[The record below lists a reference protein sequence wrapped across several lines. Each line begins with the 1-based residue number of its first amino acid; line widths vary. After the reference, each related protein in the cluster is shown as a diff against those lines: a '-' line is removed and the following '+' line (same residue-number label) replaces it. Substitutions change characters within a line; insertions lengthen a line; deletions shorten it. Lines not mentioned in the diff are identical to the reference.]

1 MSGMLRQT
9 LRHGK
14 TISLIIVM
22 REQSHFFAQ
31 ATKCR
36 KLQMLIVDAQQN
48 IAFSAQ
54 QLGRDFTTWA
64 WQQRA
69 TEAGRD
75 LPPATASLHD
85 NLLGRIGIIFGSLQ
99 VVAETSPA
107 LQPWQRYTY
116 RTSSDAQALTRWQMD
131 YYRRLA
137 DDNDRI
143 QLILTQ
149 ADLTNVLDSW
159 REDKALGKQI
169 QGIVVLMKGAEPISE
184 PRQCEEWLEYGVR
197 IVAPAWQ
204 PNRYVAGYDGDLTL
218 LGYDLLDVLAGF
230 NILLDISGLSDRA
243 AADAIERYEA
253 PIIASH
259 TSPRYFHNSPRCL
272 SDDLIHRLAERD
284 GVMGIMVY
292 NQFLRKDWHPSDPKR
307 RVTVS
312 HWADVVDYVCQL
324 TGSIDHVGLGSDIDG
339 GYVYNSLP
347 DEIDTSSDLWLLRSA
362 LLKRGFSE
370 SDAAAILGG
379 NMLRKLQES
388 LPDG

>member
-1 MSGMLRQT
+1 
-9 LRHGK
+9 
-14 TISLIIVM
+14 
-22 REQSHFFAQ
+22 
-31 ATKCR
+31 
-36 KLQMLIVDAQQN
+36 MLIVDAQQN
-48 IAFSAQ
+48 IAFNAQ
-54 QLGRDFTTWA
+54 QLGRDFTAWA

-75 LPPATASLHD
+75 LPPATASLPD
-85 NLLGRIGIIFGSLQ
+85 NLLGRIGIIFSSLQ
-99 VVAETSPA
+99 VIAETSPA

-116 RTSSDAQALTRWQMD
+116 RTGGDAQALARWQLD
-131 YYRRLA
+131 HYRRLA

-143 QLILTQ
+143 RLILTQ
-149 ADLTNVLDSW
+149 ADLANVRDSW
-159 REDKALGKQI
+159 SEDKALGDQI

-184 PRQCEEWLEYGVR
+184 PRQFEEWLEYGVR

-259 TSPRYFHNSPRCL
+259 ANPRYIHNSPRCL
-272 SDDLIHRLAERD
+272 SDDLIYRLAERD

-292 NQFLRKDWHPSDPKR
+292 NQFLKQDWHPSDPKR
-307 RVTVS
+307 RVAVS
-312 HWADVVDYVCQL
+312 HWADAVDYVCQL

-339 GYVYNSLP
+339 GYPYGSLP
-347 DEIDTSSDLWLLRSA
+347 DEIDTSSDLWQLRGA
-362 LLKRGFSE
+362 LLERGFSE
-370 SDAAAILGG
+370 SDAATILGG